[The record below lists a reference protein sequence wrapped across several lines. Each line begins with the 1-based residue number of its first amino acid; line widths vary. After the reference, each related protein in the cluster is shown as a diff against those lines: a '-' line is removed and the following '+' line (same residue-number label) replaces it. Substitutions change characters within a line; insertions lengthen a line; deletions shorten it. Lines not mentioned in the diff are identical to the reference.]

1 MAVKRQSNVRNG
13 TGTLFGRAA
22 IYARISLDKVG
33 EAAGVGRHIDAC
45 RPEYE
50 RLLNLVRRLDQRT
63 IDPSLDGS
71 AFEGVT
77 ADRWDG
83 LDLDQQRALAGLFVE
98 HVVILNGTRGRYFD
112 PSRVQPVPVENGVS

>member
-1 MAVKRQSNVRNG
+1 MKRQSNVRNG

-33 EAAGVGRHIDAC
+33 EAAGVGRQIDAC

-71 AFEGVT
+71 AF
-77 ADRWDG
+77 
-83 LDLDQQRALAGLFVE
+83 
-98 HVVILNGTRGRYFD
+98 
-112 PSRVQPVPVENGVS
+112 